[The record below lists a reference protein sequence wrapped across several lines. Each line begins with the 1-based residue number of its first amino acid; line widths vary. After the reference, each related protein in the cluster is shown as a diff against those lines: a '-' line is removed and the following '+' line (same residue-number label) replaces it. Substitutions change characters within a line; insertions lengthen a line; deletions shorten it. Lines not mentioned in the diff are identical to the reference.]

1 MWVLF
6 VKKSLETELRGAG
19 MDESPAETR
28 RLASRFSGQS
38 GEKREQI
45 LE

>member
-6 VKKSLETELRGAG
+6 VKKTLETELRGAEI
-19 MDESPAETR
+19 DESRAETR

-38 GEKREQI
+38 GGRREQI
-45 LE
+45 LK